1 MEPTIRNEL
10 PEDYRKVEE
19 ITRKAFWNLHFPGCD
34 EHYLVHIMR
43 NHPDFLPELDFVLE
57 KDGEVI
63 GNIMY
68 TKSSLTDDKGDHHE
82 ILTFGPVCI
91 SPEHQRKGYGRQLIL
106 HSVEVARSMGYPA
119 IAIYGNPNNYVK
131 LGFKSCKRY
140 SICNAA
146 GAFPSALMV
155 MELQEGV
162 LRSYGPG
169 KLKYAESPVYA
180 LDPKDA
186 EAYDASLEP
195 MERQELP
202 GQEVFYIMVQS
213 SMSQDS
219 QA

>member
-1 MEPTIRNEL
+1 MEPTIRKEK

-68 TKSSLTDDKGDHHE
+68 TKSSLTGEDGSRHG

-91 SPEHQRKGYGRQLIL
+91 VPEHQRRGYGRQLIL
-106 HSVEVARSMGYPA
+106 HSVEVARSMGHAA
-119 IAIYGNPNNYVK
+119 IVIYGNPNNYVN

-140 SICNAA
+140 NICNAA
-146 GAFPSALMV
+146 GAFPSALMAI
-155 MELQEGV
+155 ELQEGI

-186 EAYDASLEP
+186 EAYDAGLEP
-195 MERQELP
+195 MEKTELP
-202 GQEVFYIMVQS
+202 GQEVFFIMVQS
-213 SMSQDS
+213 TM
-219 QA
+219 